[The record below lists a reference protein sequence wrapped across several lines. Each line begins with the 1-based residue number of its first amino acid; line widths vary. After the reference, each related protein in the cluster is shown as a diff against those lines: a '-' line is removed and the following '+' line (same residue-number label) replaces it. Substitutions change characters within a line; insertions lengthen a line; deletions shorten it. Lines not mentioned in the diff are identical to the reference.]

1 MTIGLGVFIACD
13 VLGLVLAVIG
23 CRRTRRERGQG
34 MAIAEAVVMA
44 LSLAAYTGTCLWLGF
59 GPGAQ
64 CLGLAASAVPVLT
77 GAIFVPSV
85 RDQLRGNR

>member
-1 MTIGLGVFIACD
+1 MTTGLGVFIACL
-13 VLGLVLAVIG
+13 VLGVVLAAFD
-23 CRRTRRERGQG
+23 CYRTWHRHGHG
-34 MAIAEAVVMA
+34 MAAGEAAVMA
-44 LSLAAYTGTCLWLGF
+44 LSLAAYTGICLWLGY
-59 GPGAQ
+59 GLGAQ